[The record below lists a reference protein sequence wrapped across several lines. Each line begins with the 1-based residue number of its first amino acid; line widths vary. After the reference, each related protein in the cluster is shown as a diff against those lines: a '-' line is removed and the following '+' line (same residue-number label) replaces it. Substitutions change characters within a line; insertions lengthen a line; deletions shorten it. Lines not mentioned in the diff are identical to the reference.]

1 MRIKIANAA
10 YNDLNEIDDYI
21 RSNNPL
27 AANRMESRLNEA
39 ISYLSMHPA
48 IGRAGRVTG
57 TRELIVS
64 GTPFIVVYEVQKQI
78 VFVAR
83 ILHSARKWPNNKN
96 NH

>member
-10 YNDLNEIDDYI
+10 YHDLNDIDDYI
-21 RSNNPL
+21 KLNGNGT
-27 AANRMESRLNEA
+27 RLNEA

-64 GTPFIVVYEVQKQI
+64 GTPFIVVYEVRKQI